1 MIECTVT
8 HIKFKLFGFI
18 KISLPRLYY
27 ARRKKELLRVF
38 NYYKN
43 NNIDITTYPKAEGF
57 FRTIQLVQIEIL
69 KEFDRICRKNNI
81 DYWLDFGTLLG
92 AIRHKGFIPWD
103 DDIDVGMPREFY
115 NNFVDVFNKE
125 NSNKNLTISYNRR
138 FCDRLGCFYKI
149 RYKDTDLALDIFP
162 YDFCDRRFSEKE
174 QYALT
179 SEIKAKREV
188 INEICKKKKISNA
201 ELLDKIN
208 ALMAEITNNK
218 VNTKES
224 GNDMVW
230 GADYSHTYPKWVH
243 SYDTF
248 YPLGEIEFEGYK
260 FCCPNKYVD
269 YIKTVYGNY
278 MSYPSD
284 MHVHSVY
291 KFNEEEIEIMRKEF
305 AHQ

>member
-18 KISLPRLYY
+18 KISLPRLDY

-125 NSNKNLTISYNRR
+125 NSNKNLKISYNRR

-179 SEIKAKREV
+179 SESKAKREV
-188 INEICKKKKISNA
+188 INEICKKLFISYCH
-201 ELLDKIN
+201 L
-208 ALMAEITNNK
+208 
-218 VNTKES
+218 
-224 GNDMVW
+224 
-230 GADYSHTYPKWVH
+230 
-243 SYDTF
+243 
-248 YPLGEIEFEGYK
+248 
-260 FCCPNKYVD
+260 
-269 YIKTVYGNY
+269 
-278 MSYPSD
+278 
-284 MHVHSVY
+284 
-291 KFNEEEIEIMRKEF
+291 
-305 AHQ
+305 